1 MGLDCPHCTKSI
13 DGWVPED
20 RLKKAT
26 ADKREAQTAA
36 AEAAKVL
43 EELTGK
49 AEGAEGLQAE
59 LEKVRAELA
68 QVTTTHASQ
77 VEVMRHGVADP
88 DDVADLL
95 AIYQRRATEGSTLG
109 EWLADKDALPRSVS
123 ALLGGSQPTPAPAP
137 VPASPEAPAAEAAPA
152 EAAPVAAPATNGTPL
167 PAANAG
173 AVPTPP
179 TNAIPNAKE
188 IAAMSTEQ
196 YKAHRDRLLASLTG

>member
-49 AEGAEGLQAE
+49 AEGAE

-137 VPASPEAPAAEAAPA
+137 VPASTEAPAAEAAPA
-152 EAAPVAAPATNGTPL
+152 EAAPAAAPATNGVPL

-188 IAAMSTEQ
+188 IAATSTEQ

>member
-1 MGLDCPHCTKSI
+1 MGLDCPHCSKEIS
-13 DGWVPED
+13 GWIPEE

-68 QVTTTHASQ
+68 QVTTEHASQ
-77 VEVMRHGVADP
+77 VEVMRYGVSDP

-95 AIYQRRATEGSTLG
+95 AIYKRRATEGSTLA

-123 ALLGGSQPTPAPAP
+123 ALLGGSQPAPAPAP
-137 VPASPEAPAAEAAPA
+137 VPASTEAPAAEAGPAAEPAPA
-152 EAAPVAAPATNGTPL
+152 NGTPL

-179 TNAIPNAKE
+179 TNAIPNATE

-196 YKAHRDRLLASLTG
+196 YKAHRDRLLASLTR

>member
-43 EELTGK
+43 EELTGR

-137 VPASPEAPAAEAAPA
+137 VPASTEAPAAEAA
-152 EAAPVAAPATNGTPL
+152 EAAPAAAPATNGVPL

>member
-1 MGLDCPHCTKSI
+1 MGLDCPHCTKTI

-49 AEGAEGLQAE
+49 AEGAESLQAE
-59 LEKVRAELA
+59 LDKVRAELA
-68 QVTTTHASQ
+68 QVTTEHASQ
-77 VEVMRHGVADP
+77 VEVMRYGVSDP

-95 AIYQRRATEGSTLG
+95 AIYKRRATEGSTLS

-123 ALLGGSQPTPAPAP
+123 ALLAASQPAPAPAP
-137 VPASPEAPAAEAAPA
+137 VSTEAPAPEAAPAA
-152 EAAPVAAPATNGTPL
+152 EAAPVAAPVNGTPL

-179 TNAIPNAKE
+179 ADALPNAKE
-188 IAAMSTEQ
+188 IAAMTTEQ
-196 YKAHRDRLLASLTG
+196 YKAHRDRLLASLTR

>member
-1 MGLDCPHCTKSI
+1 
-13 DGWVPED
+13 
-20 RLKKAT
+20 
-26 ADKREAQTAA
+26 
-36 AEAAKVL
+36 
-43 EELTGK
+43 
-49 AEGAEGLQAE
+49 
-59 LEKVRAELA
+59 
-68 QVTTTHASQ
+68 
-77 VEVMRHGVADP
+77 MRHGVADP

-137 VPASPEAPAAEAAPA
+137 VPASTEAPAPEAAPA
-152 EAAPVAAPATNGTPL
+152 AAAAPVTNGTPL

-179 TNAIPNAKE
+179 ADALPNAKE

-196 YKAHRDRLLASLTG
+196 YKAHRDRLLASLTR

>member
-43 EELTGK
+43 EELTGR

-137 VPASPEAPAAEAAPA
+137 VPASTEAPAAEAAG
-152 EAAPVAAPATNGTPL
+152 AAPVAAPVTNGVPL